1 MAGGG
6 GKKSKAAATQKTAA
20 AAAPSTPTSGKG
32 SKKDQGKQGKAAG
45 EAAQADAGASKAKL
59 FGGWTGKTP
68 MTLLNELVQR
78 QSGWHR
84 ASYNVHGGADGKFS
98 CTIRLTKPDPKTR
111 SAVQTVT
118 FRPPADTTATQA
130 SAVEAKHYA
139 ATYALFRMRSDTR
152 MHLSLPPEHRAY
164 WEALDAQREKGEGIY
179 AADPFAAKIERE
191 KSRAAREHERE
202 KHAER
207 RERAAQGHSEE
218 LLRLAMR
225 RRWDDMFEV
234 RMAERHRLRVEGI
247 VRTWTTQWGL
257 GGADDDDEPQENAAD
272 ALVKL
277 GFLRAHAEEALAHG
291 RSHDGAVD
299 WLCVHVPEDD
309 LPARFMR
316 RVEAPKVVR
325 LDGSGERAQRRLA
338 ACGFPRALVQDA
350 MQAALE
356 QSEADLTPDDAA
368 EARAAD
374 ELVSRLC
381 GRATGERLAAD
392 DSESVQALADEAESL
407 RMIFYGEEERV
418 ESIGSRSLSVALRPA
433 GLRAAD
439 AGAFGSDLRL
449 DVWVAPGMAYPERDV
464 PVLALSCSGGGT
476 MAAYLRLS
484 ATQRLNR
491 ARTCDGMPVVFEAV
505 RLVEEQ
511 LAAWIAS
518 PPPLGELM
526 GGLVGR
532 HDEQPAEHL
541 AQPTQQQQQRTGGRG
556 KRRPQ
561 QAPGQ
566 RDVDRLADAFAQLQT
581 DAAYCAMQATRRTL
595 PAHAQRDEIVRLVA
609 SHRCTVVTGA
619 TGCGKTTQVP
629 QFLLDAAL
637 TQRQHA
643 RIICTQPRR
652 ISAIGVAQRVSEER
666 AETNLGTGLVGY
678 AVRGESRQSA
688 DTRLLFCT
696 TGVLLRMLHD
706 DAALRGVTHVI
717 CDEVHERS
725 VDSDVLLA
733 LLRQTLERNAALHV
747 VLMSATAQSGLFAA
761 YFGGAPAVDIPG
773 RTFPVQDVFIEDLVR
788 DAGAERV
795 FGAALVGRARA
806 RLAHARDAAGKDDA
820 WVKRVEE
827 LRRDGCDDAQAASVA
842 LWDERFG
849 GAANAASVD
858 VEAAAAAVRHI
869 DRTADA
875 GRAVLVFM
883 PGVAEIRA

>member
-1 MAGGG
+1 
-6 GKKSKAAATQKTAA
+6 
-20 AAAPSTPTSGKG
+20 
-32 SKKDQGKQGKAAG
+32 
-45 EAAQADAGASKAKL
+45 
-59 FGGWTGKTP
+59 
-68 MTLLNELVQR
+68 
-78 QSGWHR
+78 
-84 ASYNVHGGADGKFS
+84 
-98 CTIRLTKPDPKTR
+98 
-111 SAVQTVT
+111 
-118 FRPPADTTATQA
+118 
-130 SAVEAKHYA
+130 
-139 ATYALFRMRSDTR
+139 
-152 MHLSLPPEHRAY
+152 
-164 WEALDAQREKGEGIY
+164 
-179 AADPFAAKIERE
+179 
-191 KSRAAREHERE
+191 
-202 KHAER
+202 
-207 RERAAQGHSEE
+207 
-218 LLRLAMR
+218 
-225 RRWDDMFEV
+225 
-234 RMAERHRLRVEGI
+234 
-247 VRTWTTQWGL
+247 
-257 GGADDDDEPQENAAD
+257 
-272 ALVKL
+272 
-277 GFLRAHAEEALAHG
+277 
-291 RSHDGAVD
+291 
-299 WLCVHVPEDD
+299 
-309 LPARFMR
+309 
-316 RVEAPKVVR
+316 
-325 LDGSGERAQRRLA
+325 
-338 ACGFPRALVQDA
+338 
-350 MQAALE
+350 
-356 QSEADLTPDDAA
+356 
-368 EARAAD
+368 
-374 ELVSRLC
+374 
-381 GRATGERLAAD
+381 
-392 DSESVQALADEAESL
+392 
-407 RMIFYGEEERV
+407 
-418 ESIGSRSLSVALRPA
+418 
-433 GLRAAD
+433 
-439 AGAFGSDLRL
+439 
-449 DVWVAPGMAYPERDV
+449 
-464 PVLALSCSGGGT
+464 GGGT

-795 FGAALVGRARA
+795 FGAALVG
-806 RLAHARDAAGKDDA
+806 
-820 WVKRVEE
+820 
-827 LRRDGCDDAQAASVA
+827 
-842 LWDERFG
+842 
-849 GAANAASVD
+849 
-858 VEAAAAAVRHI
+858 
-869 DRTADA
+869 
-875 GRAVLVFM
+875 
-883 PGVAEIRA
+883 